1 MDQAEHLAI
10 KAFLSWVVLI
20 WLRAYSCPLCLQF
33 IERLR
38 YSGSG
43 LCRQC

>member
-1 MDQAEHLAI
+1 MDHAEHLAT
-10 KAFLSWVVLI
+10 KAFLSWVVLM
-20 WLRAYSCPLCLQF
+20 WLCVYSCPLCLQF

-43 LCRQC
+43 